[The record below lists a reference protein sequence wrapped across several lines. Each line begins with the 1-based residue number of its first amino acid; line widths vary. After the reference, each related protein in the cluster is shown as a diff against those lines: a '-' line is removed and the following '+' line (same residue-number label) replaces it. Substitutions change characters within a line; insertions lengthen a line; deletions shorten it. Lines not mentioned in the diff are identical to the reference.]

1 MKSLA
6 GNVMS
11 KELQEKA
18 DNIIKELQEA
28 LVPIR
33 KEIVT
38 KNKNNKVRR
47 I

>member
-1 MKSLA
+1 
-6 GNVMS
+6 MS

-18 DNIIKELQEA
+18 DKIIKELQEA

-38 KNKNNKVRR
+38 INKNNKVRR